1 MSLNICIDCSFE
13 KKKCQCVPDIPEPAK
28 VKLSWWKRI
37 FFWAR

>member
-1 MSLNICIDCSFE
+1 MSLNICMDCKFE
-13 KKKCQCVPDIPEPAK
+13 KKKCQCVVEPVK